1 MTFDTWF
8 RASSYAT
15 VACGAAAL
23 AVVGGVGWATGAA
36 FAALLALAWSLEGK
50 RWQLSERA
58 GLLVMLLSL
67 PLFYL
72 TGSIRRRRAAVRRA
86 RAWRHSNTSRSSF
99 RPSNSSRSSPTAT
112 GCSSTSSRSSRCC
125 WRRA

>member
-23 AVVGGVGWATGAA
+23 AVVGGVGWATGLA
-36 FAALLALAWSLEGK
+36 FAALLGLAWSLEGK

-58 GLLVMLLSL
+58 GLAVVLLSL

-72 TGSIRRRRAAVRRA
+72 DWQYQEAAAGGEVGA
-86 RAWRHSNTSRSSF
+86 GVAALKHLTLFLS
-99 RPSNSSRSSPTAT
+99 AV
-112 GCSSTSSRSSRCC
+112 
-125 WRRA
+125 